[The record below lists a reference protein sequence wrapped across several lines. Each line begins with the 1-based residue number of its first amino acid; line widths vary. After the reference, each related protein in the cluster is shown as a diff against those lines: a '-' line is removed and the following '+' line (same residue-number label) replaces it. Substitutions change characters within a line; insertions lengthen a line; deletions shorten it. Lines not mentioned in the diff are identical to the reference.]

1 MIGLCSFTKNHG
13 LGGGANG
20 DEYAGICQLDPGIFY
35 HKEYDGFELGRRRL
49 RAA

>member
-1 MIGLCSFTKNHG
+1 MIGLCSYTKKHG